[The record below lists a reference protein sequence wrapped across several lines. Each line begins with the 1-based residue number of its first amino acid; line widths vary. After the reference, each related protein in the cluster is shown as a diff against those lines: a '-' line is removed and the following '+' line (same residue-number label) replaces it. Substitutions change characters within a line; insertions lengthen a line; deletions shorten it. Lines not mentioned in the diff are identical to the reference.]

1 MSTDTRPTTARR
13 TLRIA
18 LASTAA
24 VSALLLTA
32 GCSAIQDIVPN
43 KTPQKH
49 FDAYS
54 DAPRSGESEDL
65 AFFMPKWVPEDAKDI
80 DVRLHVSQPGY
91 VIGFASK
98 DGVDVDDCTALDES
112 YGGTA
117 MTADFLPE
125 EPRARAWSPAATVA
139 RSPRSTAAGTAG
151 PRRTPSPV
159 RTTPR
164 PCTVRR
170 TDPAPLSAGRR
181 GAAPHRA
188 SRPPWGR
195 PHRPWRAETV
205 GSPLLTRPFLHTEW
219 AEGRVSA
226 P

>member
-18 LASTAA
+18 LASAAA

-65 AFFMPKWVPEDAKDI
+65 AFFMPKWVPEDAEDI

-98 DGVDVDDCTALDES
+98 DGVDVDDCTPVDES

-125 EPRARAWSPAATVA
+125 ELPTKGLVTCGDGRAVTEIDGRWYGWTTKDAIPGQDDTQ
-139 RSPRSTAAGTAG
+139 TMHGTE
-151 PRRTPSPV
+151 
-159 RTTPR
+159 
-164 PCTVRR
+164 
-170 TDPAPLSAGRR
+170 
-181 GAAPHRA
+181 H
-188 SRPPWGR
+188 
-195 PHRPWRAETV
+195 
-205 GSPLLTRPFLHTEW
+205 
-219 AEGRVSA
+219 
-226 P
+226 